1 MDELLSEQ
9 EAWESSIVDDA
20 TGAYLV
26 DDGYALRLCVMG
38 EVYDPNAALPRGLRR
53 PVEGGRDA
61 RSFVRDRM
69 ARKFGPDQR
78 RWPMSARF
86 FVMA

>member
-1 MDELLSEQ
+1 MDDLSIEGLHT
-9 EAWESSIVDDA
+9 SVIDDA

-26 DDGYALRLCVMG
+26 DDGSALRLCVMG
-38 EVYDPNAALPRGLRR
+38 EVYDPHAALPPGVRR
-53 PVEGGRDA
+53 SLEGDRDA
-61 RSFVRDRM
+61 RSFVRDHM

-78 RWPMSARF
+78 GWPMTARF